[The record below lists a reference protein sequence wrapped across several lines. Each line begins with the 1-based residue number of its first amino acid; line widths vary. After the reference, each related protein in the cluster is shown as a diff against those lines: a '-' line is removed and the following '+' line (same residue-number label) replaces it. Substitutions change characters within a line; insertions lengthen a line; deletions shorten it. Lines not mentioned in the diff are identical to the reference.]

1 MILDWEDKK
10 ERGDVL
16 NKTYIIVRAKI
27 VGAWE

>member
-16 NKTYIIVRAKI
+16 NKIYIIIRAKI
-27 VGAWE
+27 VRAWE